1 MIDLK
6 STKYIMFVQLP
17 NLYLTIY
24 SSFIHIRWII
34 MNLVPPKD
42 TSTNKHDSL
51 FEQLPNVSKHIVR
64 NPSGNQ
70 NSILVLLRGVILE
83 H

>member
-1 MIDLK
+1 
-6 STKYIMFVQLP
+6 
-17 NLYLTIY
+17 
-24 SSFIHIRWII
+24 

-51 FEQLPNVSKHIVR
+51 FEQFPNVSKHIVR
-64 NPSGNQ
+64 NPSCNQ

>member
-1 MIDLK
+1 
-6 STKYIMFVQLP
+6 
-17 NLYLTIY
+17 
-24 SSFIHIRWII
+24 

-51 FEQLPNVSKHIVR
+51 FEQLPNASKHIVR